1 MGEWVN
7 GFSLNNSLSAHS
19 PIQPFIK
26 AMGERAN
33 GFSLNNSLPAHL
45 PIQPFTHSPIDFV
58 KNNRLLYILLGT
70 VVLLLAGY
78 TVAKK
83 QGWVGKPNGVEVLV
97 AKAGPANIVEKVSAS
112 GKVQPETE
120 VKISPDVSGEITELY
135 VQEGDS
141 VQKGQLLLRIRPDN
155 YQAMVNM
162 QSAQVGTQRAN
173 VGQAQARLQQV
184 LANARQTELTYRR
197 NASLFKQKVISQAD
211 YEASRAAYDA
221 SQEEINSARQQ
232 IRAAQSTVSS
242 AQASLE
248 EARKNLNKTTIY
260 APVSGTISKLNVK
273 KGERVVGTTQMA
285 GTEIMRIANLNN
297 MEVRVNVNENDII
310 NVHLGDSV
318 EVEVDSYASKDEK
331 FRGLVTN
338 IANTAKDALTAE
350 AVTEFEV
357 RIRLLPE
364 SYRHLVRVVN
374 KQTVVPFR
382 PGMTASVDIITD
394 RKSGVLSVPLAAV
407 TTRSDSTA
415 AQHVPK
421 EEPGR
426 GALVEDT
433 GAPAPKAEMEEVVF
447 VVKNGKAVLTP
458 VKTGISDFQH
468 IEILSGLQKGEQ
480 VVSGP
485 FRAVA
490 KTLKN
495 GSVVEIKD
503 AKSLNKEGLKEG
515 AEEK

>member
-1 MGEWVN
+1 M
-7 GFSLNNSLSAHS
+7 
-19 PIQPFIK
+19 
-26 AMGERAN
+26 
-33 GFSLNNSLPAHL
+33 
-45 PIQPFTHSPIDFV
+45 
-58 KNNRLLYILLGT
+58 KNNRLLFILVAVVAALLLG
-70 VVLLLAGY
+70 LF
-78 TVAKK
+78 VAKK
-83 QGWVGKPNGVEVLV
+83 QGWIGKPVGTEVLV
-97 AKAGPANIVEKVSAS
+97 AKAASANIVEKVSAS

-135 VQEGDS
+135 VEEGDS
-141 VQKGQLLLRIRPDN
+141 VKKGQLLLRIRPDN
-155 YQAMVNM
+155 YQAVVNM

-173 VGQAQARLQQV
+173 VGQAQARLQQL
-184 LANARQTELTYRR
+184 LANAKQTELSYRR
-197 NASLFKQKVISQAD
+197 NASLYKQKVISQAD

-232 IRAAQSTVSS
+232 IKAAQSTVSS
-242 AQASLE
+242 AQASLD

-407 TTRSDSTA
+407 TTRSDSSAADGKDGKGGVRVGGSGRGRGSATA
-415 AQHVPK
+415 D
-421 EEPGR
+421 EPGN
-426 GALVEDT
+426 
-433 GAPAPKAEMEEVVF
+433 GAPRLEIEEVVF
-447 VVKNGKAVLTP
+447 VVKDGKALLTP
-458 VKTGISDFQH
+458 VKTGISDFQN
-468 IEILSGLQKGEQ
+468 IEILSGLQAGQQ

-490 KTLKN
+490 KGLKD
-495 GSVVEIKD
+495 GAAVVIKD
-503 AKSLNKEGLKEG
+503 AKTLNKEALKDEPE
-515 AEEK
+515 EEK